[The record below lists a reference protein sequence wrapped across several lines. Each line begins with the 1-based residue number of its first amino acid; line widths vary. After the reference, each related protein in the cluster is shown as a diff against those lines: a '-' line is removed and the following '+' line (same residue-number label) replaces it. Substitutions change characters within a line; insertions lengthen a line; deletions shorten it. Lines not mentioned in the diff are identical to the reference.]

1 MPYGTYNFIM
11 NKLALA
17 DRVSILQALTE
28 GCSLRST
35 ARMNGVSF
43 NTVVKLLI
51 DAGTACAKY
60 QHDVMRNLRCRKLQ
74 LDEVWSFVG
83 AKEKNVATMKNPTQG
98 AGSVWTWVA
107 IDAET
112 KLVPSWLVG
121 LRDGGYAKT
130 FVCDLA
136 ERLANRVQIT
146 TDGLKAYVEAMEAGF
161 AGEVDYAQL
170 HKVYGAATVDESR
183 YSPAECIGFDKQTVS
198 GAPNHAC
205 VSTSYIERQNLTV
218 RMRNRRFTRL
228 TNGFSKKLENLE
240 HSVAL
245 HFFVYNFIT
254 RHTTIRMSPALK
266 AGVTDHMWS
275 YEELVDLIDRAEAE
289 KKKETSN

>member
-183 YSPAECIGFDKQTVS
+183 YSPADCVGCEKRAIS
-198 GAPNHAC
+198 GHPEPGA
-205 VSTSYIERQNLTV
+205 VSTSFIERQNLTL

-228 TNGFSKKLENLE
+228 TNAFSKKLVNHE
-240 HSVAL
+240 HAVAL
-245 HFFVYNFIT
+245 YFFAYNFIF
-254 RHTTIRMSPALK
+254 RHRTLRMSPALK
-266 AGVTDHMWS
+266 AGVTNRMWT
-275 YEELVDLIDRAEAE
+275 YEELVELIDRGGVE
-289 KKKETSN
+289 K